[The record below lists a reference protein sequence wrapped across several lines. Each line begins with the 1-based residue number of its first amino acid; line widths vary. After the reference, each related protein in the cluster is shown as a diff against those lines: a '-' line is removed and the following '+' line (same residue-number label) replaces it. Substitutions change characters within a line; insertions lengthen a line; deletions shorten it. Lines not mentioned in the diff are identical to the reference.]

1 MGRKKK
7 EEEPKEYSPRELR
20 LANLR
25 NNKIDTVYLSDLVM
39 DYKMKRTLDKEFPM
53 PKELAEVVLIMIDKM
68 LGSPSWRGYTPDWKE
83 EFRGRAIEHV
93 LRYGHNFSP
102 EKCKN
107 GKNDA
112 FNYFAMIIVNAFVQS
127 LKKCRI
133 YSENNILMNH
143 DVIYNDQQPY
153 NGEEQEFKTD
163 SDIKFIDP
171 DINSLDY
178 GSNL

>member
-1 MGRKKK
+1 MSRRKK

-25 NNKIDTVYLSDLVM
+25 NNKISTQYLSELVM
-39 DYKMKRTLDKEFPM
+39 DYKMKKSLDIDFPM

-68 LGSPSWRGYTPDWKE
+68 LGSQSWRGYSPDWKE

-107 GKNDA
+107 GKGDA

-127 LKKCRI
+127 LKKCKL
-133 YSENNILMNH
+133 YSENNILINH
-143 DVIYNDQQPY
+143 DVIYNEQMYNDDQ
-153 NGEEQEFKTD
+153 ELKLD
-163 SDIKFIDP
+163 SDVKFINP
-171 DINSLDY
+171 DIDSLDY